1 MRERDSIRNIKGVG
15 QKAESLYA
23 KLGIYTIGDLLTHYP
38 RQYDVYKPV
47 QPVSEAVDGNVI
59 VLDVSLATKPKI
71 SYVRNL
77 KIVSCTMRDSSG
89 SIPVSWF
96 NMPYLLRSLKMGT
109 HYLLRGKVISKR
121 GRLMLQQP
129 KMLQYEEYRSMLYRL
144 QPLYPLTAGL
154 TNNAIKKAVDQ
165 ALSQAELDA
174 EFLPL
179 DMRKKYNLVLH
190 KKALQDIHFPS
201 KEADFFAARNRLVF
215 EEFFLFTLAMH
226 QMKQNRHQK
235 PSDYIL
241 HPGDKVFAL
250 LENLPYELTEG
261 QKQAVDEIA
270 ADVSSG
276 FVMNRLIQG
285 DVGSGK
291 TIVAQIALLIAV
303 EQGHQG
309 AIMVPTEVLAE
320 QHYET
325 FCEMF
330 DPLQVRVGLLTG
342 SMTAAEKRD
351 MQAQIAAGEIDIVVG
366 TQALIQ
372 DKVEYKD
379 LAMIVTDEQHRF
391 GVRQR
396 ESFYAKGHTPHM
408 LVMSATPIPRTLAI
422 ILYGELD
429 ISVIKGLPKGR
440 LPIQNCV
447 VDTGYRPQSYRFIE
461 KEVEKGHQAYV
472 ICPMVEE
479 SENMEAENVTD
490 YAQTLRE
497 EMSTKIRIE
506 VLHGKMKPAQKNEIE
521 VGINVPNAT
530 VMMVENAERF
540 GLAQLHQ
547 LRGRVGRGSAQ
558 SYCIFMMGK
567 PSKETKQRLQVLE
580 QSNDGFL
587 VAEED
592 LKLRGPGDL
601 FGDLNFKLADIYQDA
616 AILKQANEA
625 AAGFERTDIIEMC
638 KKYRGLREKIQTYT
652 DEIFL

>member
-1 MRERDSIRNIKGVG
+1 
-15 QKAESLYA
+15 
-23 KLGIYTIGDLLTHYP
+23 
-38 RQYDVYKPV
+38 
-47 QPVSEAVDGNVI
+47 
-59 VLDVSLATKPKI
+59 
-71 SYVRNL
+71 
-77 KIVSCTMRDSSG
+77 
-89 SIPVSWF
+89 
-96 NMPYLLRSLKMGT
+96 MPYLLRSLKMGT

-342 SMTAAEKRD
+342 SMTAAAKRD

-506 VLHGKMKPAQKNEIE
+506 VLHGKMKPAQKNEIMERFVSGAIDVLVSTTVIE

-592 LKLRGPGDL
+592 LKLRGSGDL
-601 FGDLNFKLADIYQDA
+601 LGTRQSGDMEFQMADIFRDADILQKASEAASELLADDPYFEKPEHEL
-616 AILKQANEA
+616 LKKVMKSYLDLENH
-625 AAGFERTDIIEMC
+625 DI
-638 KKYRGLREKIQTYT
+638 GL
-652 DEIFL
+652 